1 MEGIGSHS
9 TRIPAEADIIFI
21 PNFENEF
28 GKELIK
34 KNKKKFISLMLIF
47 GQLKLLQ
54 IILKRFE
61 IKYEELEK
69 IEDQYFN

>member
-1 MEGIGSHS
+1 
-9 TRIPAEADIIFI
+9 
-21 PNFENEF
+21 
-28 GKELIK
+28 
-34 KNKKKFISLMLIF
+34 MLIF

>member
-1 MEGIGSHS
+1 
-9 TRIPAEADIIFI
+9 
-21 PNFENEF
+21 
-28 GKELIK
+28 
-34 KNKKKFISLMLIF
+34 MLIF

-61 IKYEELEK
+61 IKDKELEK